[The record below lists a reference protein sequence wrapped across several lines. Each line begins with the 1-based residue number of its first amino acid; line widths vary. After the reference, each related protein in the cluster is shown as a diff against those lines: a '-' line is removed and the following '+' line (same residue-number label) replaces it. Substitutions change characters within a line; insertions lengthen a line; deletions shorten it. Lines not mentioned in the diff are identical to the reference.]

1 MNWEHS
7 FDIARQLAGVDGA
20 PAPVG
25 RPRQMALRSSVG
37 VAYYG
42 MFGAL
47 CGSNADTLVGASPSG
62 RENQL
67 WVDTYRALPHN
78 AAKNQLRQYAGAAQ
92 DPTLETFARA
102 IGRLQDERIKADY
115 DPTAKFSRF
124 RVSDLIDE
132 AEAATYAF
140 TNLPARTRRMLALY
154 LLVRRRN

>member
-78 AAKNQLRQYAGAAQ
+78 AAKKPVEAVRQRRARPYAG
-92 DPTLETFARA
+92 
-102 IGRLQDERIKADY
+102 
-115 DPTAKFSRF
+115 
-124 RVSDLIDE
+124 
-132 AEAATYAF
+132 
-140 TNLPARTRRMLALY
+140 NLRPGYRQVAG
-154 LLVRRRN
+154 